1 MSAEHGRRITI
12 FAMSNFTLGV
22 PLIGIVASWLFLGN
36 RITGPFLIGP
46 ILVFSGAVIAAAAG
60 RSGVGKQ
67 RGRLFRRGQAQ
78 RYNPHRPDAV
88 GDSYQ
93 PDAAKIVVASL
104 IKVAAE

>member
-1 MSAEHGRRITI
+1 
-12 FAMSNFTLGV
+12 MSNFTLGV
-22 PLIGIVASWLFLGN
+22 PLIGIVASWLFL
-36 RITGPFLIGP
+36 TGPFLIGP

-67 RGRLFRRGQAQ
+67 RGGLFRRGQAQ
-78 RYNPHRPDAV
+78 RYPHRPDAV